1 MIHFQHFVKEIGMKK
16 LLALALFSSIFAS
29 SAFAEGTGFYG
40 AFDLQTWSLT
50 NLGGASNPST
60 GYRIAGG
67 YHFTPNWGAEI
78 GYAESGS
85 GDAGGLSY
93 KVKSTQIAAVGTYPI
108 NEQFDVFAKLGYA
121 ANKLTGDAISGCNNC
136 SKNDLMY
143 GIGGQY
149 NINKQI
155 GIRLQYESLGK
166 VEDSGTDDS
175 SATNVSLGV
184 VYNF

>member
-1 MIHFQHFVKEIGMKK
+1 MNARIIMKRI
-16 LLALALFSSIFAS
+16 LLVFLLSLSVAAP
-29 SAFAEGTGFYG
+29 AFAEGTGFYG
-40 AFDLQTWSLT
+40 ALDLQTWSLT

-93 KVKSTQIAAVGTYPI
+93 KVNSTQIAAVGTYPI
-108 NEQFDVFAKLGYA
+108 NEQFDVFGKLGYA

-149 NINKQI
+149 NINKQF

-166 VEDSGTDDS
+166 VEDSGSNDS
-175 SATNVSLGV
+175 SATNFSLGV
-184 VYNF
+184 AYNF